1 MLRHYRRKRNF
12 GRRLTTM
19 DLLTHLPALQV
30 VVPMLSAPLIV
41 LLQPRGLAWAGATAV
56 AVLSFAIAV
65 ALTIAVLDGQTI
77 EYAMGGWPAP
87 YGIAL
92 SVDAFSAL
100 VLLVITGA
108 AAAALLAAKPSIDQQ
123 IEIERQPLFYSAW
136 LLVLSGL
143 VGIVVS
149 ADAFN
154 IFVFMEISSLASYI
168 LIAGGPDRRALP
180 AVFKYLMMG
189 TIGATFY
196 LIGVGLIYMMTGTL
210 NLADMEARIGDV
222 TDINPILVAA
232 GFITIGLAL
241 KAAVF
246 PMHVWVPNAYTHA
259 PHMVTVFL
267 AACAT
272 KVALYVLIRFDY
284 MVFQATLDAHEIQF
298 AMFMMPLAILGILIA
313 SAVAMFE
320 GHLKRLLAS
329 SSIAQIGYILLGVSF
344 VSIAGLSASA
354 MHIFNHAL
362 AKGGLFLAVACL
374 AYQYRDLRLN
384 QLGGASAR
392 MPWTCAAFVVC
403 GLSLIGV
410 PGTAGFISKW
420 MLINAALESG
430 PWGWGLVA
438 IILISSL
445 MAVVY
450 IWRIVEALYFQAPVE
465 GKTPLPEAPMQLLL
479 ITGLIAVMNIYF
491 GIFPQVPLELAN
503 SAAALLLEGSR

>member
-1 MLRHYRRKRNF
+1 
-12 GRRLTTM
+12 M
-19 DLLTHLPALQV
+19 DLLAHLPALQV

-41 LLQPRGLAWAGATAV
+41 MLQPRGLAWAGATA
-56 AVLSFAIAV
+56 AALLSFAIAI
-65 ALTIAVLDGQTI
+65 ALTFAVLDGQTLQ
-77 EYAMGGWPAP
+77 YAMGGWPAP

-92 SVDAFSAL
+92 SVDAFSAI

-108 AAAALLAAKPSIDQQ
+108 STAALLAAKPSIDQQ
-123 IEIERQPLFYSAW
+123 IESERQPLFYAAW

-143 VGIVVS
+143 VGIVVA

-168 LIAGGPDRRALP
+168 LIAGGPNRRALP

-210 NLADMEARIGDV
+210 NLADIQVRLSDV
-222 TDINPILVAA
+222 TDINPLLVAA

-246 PMHVWVPNAYTHA
+246 PMHVWVPNAYTYA

-284 MVFQATLDAHEIQF
+284 MIFQTTLADHHMQF
-298 AMFMMPLAILGILIA
+298 AMFAMPLAIIGILVA
-313 SAVAMFE
+313 SSVAMFE
-320 GHLKRLLAS
+320 GNLKRLLAS
-329 SSIAQIGYILLGVSF
+329 SSIAQIGYILLGASF
-344 VSIAGLSASA
+344 ISIIGLSASA
-354 MHIFNHAL
+354 MHMFNHAL

-374 AYQYRDLRLN
+374 AYQYRDLRLD
-384 QLGGASAR
+384 QLGGAGAR
-392 MPWTCAAFVVC
+392 MPWTSAAIVVC

-420 MLINAALESG
+420 LLINAALQSG

-445 MAVVY
+445 MAVFYV
-450 IWRIVEALYFQAPVE
+450 WRIVEAIYFQDPIEEDAP
-465 GKTPLPEAPMQLLL
+465 KSEAPIQMLLV
-479 ITGLIAVMNIYF
+479 TGLVALLNIYF

-503 SAAALLLEGSR
+503 SAAALLLESAK

>member
-1 MLRHYRRKRNF
+1 
-12 GRRLTTM
+12 M
-19 DLLTHLPALQV
+19 DLLAHLPALQV

-41 LLQPRGLAWAGATAV
+41 LLQPRGLAWAGATAAALV
-56 AVLSFAIAV
+56 SFAIALTL
-65 ALTIAVLDGQTI
+65 ALAVLDGQTL

-100 VLLVITGA
+100 LLLVITGA
-108 AAAALLAAKPSIDQQ
+108 GATALLAARSSIDQQ
-123 IEIERQPLFYSAW
+123 IESERQPLFYSAW

-210 NLADMEARIGDV
+210 NLADIQDRLGDV
-222 TDINPILVAA
+222 TDINPVLVAA

-246 PMHVWVPNAYTHA
+246 PLHVWVPNAYTHA

-284 MVFQATLDAHEIQF
+284 MVFQATLEDHEIQF
-298 AMFMMPLAILGILIA
+298 ALFAMPLAILGILIA

-329 SSIAQIGYILLGVSF
+329 SSIAQIGYILLGASF
-344 VSIAGLSASA
+344 VSMAGLSASA
-354 MHIFNHAL
+354 MHLFNHAL

-374 AYQYRDLRLN
+374 AYKYRDLRLN
-384 QLGGASAR
+384 QLGGAAAR

-420 MLINAALESG
+420 LLITAALESG

-438 IILISSL
+438 IILVSSL

-450 IWRIVEALYFQAPVE
+450 VWRIVEALYFQVPVDGEGPTSEAPVQ
-465 GKTPLPEAPMQLLL
+465 MLLV
-479 ITGLIAVMNIYF
+479 TSFIALLNIYF
-491 GIFPQVPLELAN
+491 GLFPQVPLELAN
-503 SAAALLLEGSR
+503 SAAALLLEGSQ